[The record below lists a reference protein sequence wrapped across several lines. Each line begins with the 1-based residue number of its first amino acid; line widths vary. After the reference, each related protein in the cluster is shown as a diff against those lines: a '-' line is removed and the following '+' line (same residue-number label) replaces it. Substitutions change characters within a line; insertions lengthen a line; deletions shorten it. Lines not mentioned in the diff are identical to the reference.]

1 MISSAK
7 ESYCCCFHN
16 EDEVFNPMF
25 LKLSY
30 YKISV
35 LQMFTTY
42 PQYNIGIKNHSS
54 CLIKFCLLKVLFAWH
69 TKYTRHRTHC
79 FTSILLLHIL
89 CHRYIYDFIY
99 YVIGMTY
106 TRLCHRWLMFLNW
119 LINAV
124 VLPQTEK
131 KLCSPSQSST
141 ADLAFG
147 SLIHHEGWCYT
158 VGPNVKNPPKI
169 RLKKFVKLTGH
180 TCACNNLTSFEY
192 EDHAKTGNGSYEY
205 SDTCTKKLVKSLWGN
220 LFLAGF

>member
-1 MISSAK
+1 MYFKCS
-7 ESYCCCFHN
+7 
-16 EDEVFNPMF
+16 
-25 LKLSY
+25 LLTLST
-30 YKISV
+30 S
-35 LQMFTTY
+35 
-42 PQYNIGIKNHSS
+42 IGIKNHSS

-69 TKYTRHRTHC
+69 TKYTRQHTHC

-141 ADLAFG
+141 TDLAFG

-158 VGPNVKNPPKI
+158 VGPNSKNPPKI
-169 RLKKFVKLTGH
+169 RSWK
-180 TCACNNLTSFEY
+180 
-192 EDHAKTGNGSYEY
+192 
-205 SDTCTKKLVKSLWGN
+205 CTKMTNSNGIDSKGPFMMVMIFHVTRRIMSWIVCCPDNTLPLKISL
-220 LFLAGF
+220 